1 LAVARP
7 SPVIEKMAKKIA
19 TEVDSDSAPN
29 TSVEAASSP
38 AMVNQRRVFTALA
51 PRRMIQ
57 SAAAPARIA
66 TVPVPAKLNIVYT
79 LIELKLRL
87 RRSTR

>member
-1 LAVARP
+1 M
-7 SPVIEKMAKKIA
+7 EKMAKKIA
-19 TEVDSDSAPN
+19 TLVDSDMAPK

-38 AMVNQRRVFTALA
+38 AMVNQRRVFNALA
-51 PRRMIQ
+51 PRRIIQ

-79 LIELKLRL
+79 LMELSVRLRL
-87 RRSTR
+87 STR